1 MTPQDRGCT
10 DIEDL
15 ERMGAMEE
23 TRSSTRLLKPAIVA
37 VLICEGAGLIG
48 SIFTR
53 AGLNGWFQT
62 LNKPSFNPPGW
73 VFGPV
78 WTVLYALMGIA
89 AAMIWQHRD
98 TDPEARPALRMFGVH
113 LALNVLWS
121 AAFFGARSP
130 LAALINIVALWVA
143 LVATIQR
150 FARISGRAAGLM
162 LPYLAWTTFATV
174 LNAAIW
180 RLNR

>member
-1 MTPQDRGCT
+1 
-10 DIEDL
+10 
-15 ERMGAMEE
+15 MEE
-23 TRSSTRLLKPAIVA
+23 TRRSTGLVKPAIVA

-62 LNKPSFNPPGW
+62 LNKPRFNPPGW

-98 TDPEARPALRMFGVH
+98 TDPEARPALRLFGVQ
-113 LALNVLWS
+113 LGLNVLWS

-130 LAALINIVALWVA
+130 FAALINIVALWSA
-143 LVATIQR
+143 LVATTLR
-150 FARISGRAAGLM
+150 FSRVSGRAAGLL